1 MQLDRDLAWKT
12 IVAWYEQPGAAEQLL
27 RAQQETG
34 LDVVLHLFL
43 RYVTEVLCI
52 ELDEPAQDAARA
64 AVQTWR
70 EQVIQP
76 VRELR
81 RTLKHM
87 PGLEDIDASRHEW
100 REALKGME
108 VKAERV
114 EFMSLFNWL
123 ERHLERGISATP

>member
-12 IVAWYEQPGAAEQLL
+12 IVAWYGEPGAAEQLL
-27 RAQQETG
+27 QAQQESG

-43 RYVTEVLCI
+43 RYVTEELRI
-52 ELDEPAQDAARA
+52 ELDQAARGAARA
-64 AVQTWR
+64 TIQTWR

-81 RTLKHM
+81 RALKHM
-87 PGLEDIDASRHEW
+87 PGLEDIDTSRHEW

-114 EFMSLFNWL
+114 EFISLFNWL
-123 ERHLERGISATP
+123 ERHLEHSTPRRP